1 MANGSESTYP
11 ADMKR
16 GGYDSYRT
24 DEALQQAK
32 ERGENVGW
40 DRLFGIAGTV
50 GEAIWLAILV
60 VAVAWIA
67 TNALIATHVL
77 VLGLLTTAVAAV
89 LAPQFANWLVRPFGD
104 SIFRRLLWGLATA
117 ATMLLMVRAVLAVL
131 LVIQLRL
138 QGVGEEAAG
147 VGAFHGAAWFT
158 LMIAMPTWFLYALWG
173 WLRRRSLPQDA
184 SLPGWRRALPVV
196 LVIATMIFMGS
207 EGAYFDSLKR

>member
-1 MANGSESTYP
+1 MANGPESTYA

-24 DEALQQAK
+24 DEALRQAE

-40 DRLFGIAGTV
+40 DRLFGVAGTV
-50 GEAIWLAILV
+50 GEAIWLAVLV
-60 VAVAWIA
+60 VAVAWLA
-67 TNALIATHVL
+67 TNALITTHVL
-77 VLGLLTTAVAAV
+77 ILGLLTTAVAAL
-89 LAPQFANWLVRPFGD
+89 LAPRLANWLVRPFAD

-117 ATMLLMVRAVLAVL
+117 ATMLLAVRVVLAIL
-131 LVIQLRL
+131 LVVQLRQ
-138 QGVGEEAAG
+138 QGVAEDAAG

-158 LMIAMPTWFLYALWG
+158 LMIAMPTWFLYAIWG
-173 WLRRRSLPQDA
+173 WLRRRSLPQDS

>member
-1 MANGSESTYP
+1 
-11 ADMKR
+11 MKR

-24 DEALQQAK
+24 DEALRQAE

-40 DRLFGIAGTV
+40 DRLFGVAGTV

-60 VAVAWIA
+60 VAVAWLA
-67 TNALIATHVL
+67 TNALITTHVL
-77 VLGLLTTAVAAV
+77 ILGLLTTAVAA
-89 LAPQFANWLVRPFGD
+89 LIAPRLANWLVRPFAD

-117 ATMLLMVRAVLAVL
+117 ATMLLVVRAVLAIL

-138 QGVGEEAAG
+138 QGVGAEAAG

-158 LMIAMPTWFLYALWG
+158 LMIAMPTWFLYAIWG
-173 WLRRRSLPQDA
+173 WLRRRSLPRDA

-196 LVIATMIFMGS
+196 VVIATMIFMGS